1 MKSYY
6 TRWMMCLALLV
17 ISTGSV
23 QALEKSYYAPAS
35 KLAEG
40 KWVKIAVKESGIYQ
54 ITADDILT
62 WGLGSDLSQIHVFGY
77 GGAPLSE
84 EMLGENYVDDL
95 PQVPVVRSGNRILFY
110 AQGPTTWKK
119 LNARFDHLQVQH
131 PYATAGSYLVTN
143 DARYNDLDIT
153 KADNSPTGPVQNTFI
168 ERLCHEREIINLG
181 HTGRTFLGE
190 SFDSNRSQTFRFDL
204 DGMVSGSMV
213 KAYPVFAAKTTGA
226 ASTVTYSYNGIQL
239 QQLSDDIIPPLYGSL
254 SRTHFQQS
262 KSIKQFTLNDTNQLS
277 FQVDYS
283 CPGTVH
289 VARLDFITVN
299 YERQLA
305 LVNGSLP
312 FGLNQASR
320 ETTYQITDCSATTR
334 VWDVTLPYA
343 PVQQNLTVTDGT
355 AAFSPAM
362 SGRREFIAFD
372 QSAAS
377 FSHPEL
383 VGEVVNQNIHA
394 QATPDMIILAP
405 AAYLEQ
411 AQRVAALHEQ
421 YDGFRV
427 LVLDHEKVFNEFSSG
442 TPDAMAYRRLCKMF
456 YDRGMS
462 DDGHCLRYL
471 LLFGGGNYDNRMIGT
486 NANSRDNQT
495 LLTWQSEYS
504 ANEEGSIT
512 TDDFFAMLDD
522 GSGTSPI
529 NTLNIAVGRMPVK
542 SVDEACIAVNKL
554 EKYMTK
560 PDYGSWKN
568 QMMFVADDENYGIFM
583 EQSMNMIEIARA
595 HGGED
600 MACCYVFT
608 DAFDV
613 WSWAGTRSYPDARDK
628 MFNTLNEGVLW
639 WNYNGHADPN
649 NWTSE
654 GLLTPDDVENNLNYN
669 HLPVLFT
676 TSCEYCRF
684 DNDSVSGGEQMFIKP
699 NGGVIA
705 LIASPRLAF
714 IAPNGEFNNSVSR
727 YIFAGDESGRPK
739 RIGDIIKLGK
749 NDLNNIDD
757 NKLRFFV
764 FGDPAMRLAYAPLTA
779 RIEAINGQPVGSEGG
794 EPLVFGPNQSIEFV
808 GQIIGFDG
816 EIATGFNGNVI
827 STLYG
832 PEQSVTTH
840 GYGVDGKPVTYED
853 HPSRI
858 AINIDTVVGGQFTAR
873 VVIPDKRNV
882 EYDNYR
888 PALINLYAYDSRDT
902 LEAKGSCSDFY
913 VYGCDNHQETD
924 SIGPDIITM
933 FLNDE
938 SFVNGSDV
946 NASPLLLATVADE
959 SGVNLSPAGSVGS
972 MVLTLD
978 YSTIY
983 YDLVN
988 GYTPMSAE
996 QGTLGSISYQ
1006 LNDLPLGHHTL
1017 GLHVWDVYGNSSR
1030 KTISFNVT
1038 NASVAE
1044 IDASNDLDIY
1054 SEFNGSET
1062 TFYVRHNYLAA
1073 DVKVTVEVYDL
1084 MGCRIWQTTQPGSGS
1099 TVPVTWNLQDDGGRR
1114 VPGGIYIYRAIISAD
1129 GIKEATKAKKLAVT
1143 GE

>member
-1 MKSYY
+1 
-6 TRWMMCLALLV
+6 MMCLALLV

-84 EMLGENYVDDL
+84 EMLGDNYVDDL

-110 AQGPTTWKK
+110 AQGPTTWEK
-119 LNARFDHLQVQH
+119 LNAIFDHLQVQH
-131 PYATAGSYLVTN
+131 PYATAGCYLVTN

-153 KADNSPTGPVQNTFI
+153 QADNSPTGPVQNTFI
-168 ERLCHEREIINLG
+168 ERLCHEQEIINLG

-190 SFDSNRSQTFRFDL
+190 SFDSNRSQTFQFEL
-204 DGMVSGSMV
+204 NGMVSGSTV
-213 KAYPVFAAKTTGA
+213 KVYPVFAAKTTEA
-226 ASTVTYSYNGIQL
+226 ASTVTYGYNGIPL
-239 QQLSDDIIPPLYGSL
+239 QPLSDDIIPPVYNFFS
-254 SRTHFQQS
+254 STHFQQS
-262 KSIKQFTLNDTNQLS
+262 KSIKQFTLDDTNQLS

-289 VARLDFITVN
+289 AARLDFITVN

-305 LVNGSLP
+305 LMKGSLP

-320 ETTYQITDCSATTR
+320 ETTYQITDCSPTTR

-362 SGRREFIAFD
+362 SGRREFVAFD
-372 QSAAS
+372 QSASS

-383 VGEVVNQNIHA
+383 VGEVDNQNIHA
-394 QATPDMIILAP
+394 QAAPDMIILAP

-421 YDGFRV
+421 YDGYRV

-462 DDGHCLRYL
+462 DDGHCLQYL

-486 NANSRDNQT
+486 NANSMDNQL
-495 LLTWQSEYS
+495 LLTWQSEFS
-504 ANEEGSIT
+504 ANEDYSFT

-522 GSGTSPI
+522 GSGTSPR

-568 QMMFVADDENYGIFM
+568 QMMFVADDENNGIFM
-583 EQSMNMIEIARA
+583 EQSMDMIEIARA

-600 MACCYVFT
+600 MACSYVFT
-608 DAFDV
+608 DAFDA
-613 WSWAGTRSYPDARDK
+613 WNWIGTRRYPDARDK

-639 WNYNGHADPN
+639 WNYNGHADPY

-654 GLLTPDDVENNLNYN
+654 GLLTPDDVENNLNYG

-676 TSCEYCRF
+676 SSCEYCRF

-699 NGGVIA
+699 SGGVIA
-705 LIASPRLAF
+705 LIATARLAF
-714 IAPNGEFNNSVSR
+714 IAPNGKFNNAVSR

-749 NDLNNIDD
+749 NELNNIDD

-779 RIEAINGQPVGSEGG
+779 RIEAINGQPVDSEGG
-794 EPLVFGPNQSIEFV
+794 EPFVFGPNQSIEFV
-808 GQIIGFDG
+808 GQIIGLNG

-840 GYGVDGKPVTYED
+840 GYGEGKPVTYED
-853 HPSRI
+853 HPTRL

-902 LEAKGSCSDFY
+902 LEAKGSYSDFY
-913 VYGCDNHQETD
+913 IYGCDDDNQETD
-924 SIGPDIITM
+924 SIGPDIIM
-933 FLNDE
+933 MVLNDE

-988 GYTPMSAE
+988 GYTPLYAE

-1006 LNDLPLGHHTL
+1006 LNDLPLGHHRL
-1017 GLHVWDVYGNSSR
+1017 GLFVWDVYGNSSL
-1030 KTISFNVT
+1030 KTISFNVS

-1044 IDASNDLDIY
+1044 IAASNDLDIY

-1084 MGCRIWQTTQPGSGS
+1084 MGRRVWQTTQPGSGF
-1099 TVPVTWNLQDDGGRR
+1099 TVPVTWNQQDDGGCR